1 MMTDASAGKK
11 VFLGRVGE
19 NEARVVRFSVGKM
32 LAAFPGATFTVLNR
46 RPCDAAAYPV
56 NDQYV
61 SLAGDTVLWTI
72 QSGDVTVAGT
82 GECEI
87 RAEKDGKILKS
98 EIYMTATGTALDGS
112 GTPPQPWE
120 SWVQQVE
127 DAAEDAEAA
136 AQLLENVSAEAETLE
151 AGEQATASY
160 ADGVFTFGIPRGAD
174 GQGQEIH
181 DTVTDQNVA
190 NVPDA
195 CAGKVD
201 ALVLQLEPIQAG
213 SGDPSPDNIRA
224 ISGRSSVVLK
234 VSGANVFDEQFE
246 VGGIDTTTGLNVNA
260 DNTGRSKNY
269 IHVVPNTTYYRIA
282 SSCSDTSVFITYFYD
297 KDKTFLSYTGSTSSN
312 RSAFTT
318 PAGAY
323 FMRFVTKAVYGTT
336 YNNDISI
343 NCPATVTAYVPY
355 SGSSHTATFSSTV
368 YGGEV
373 DWNAGKLYDKYDF
386 VDLGE
391 LNWINTVTDTTG
403 YNRFYAVLP
412 HEAVTSD
419 TSHVN
424 SVCTF
429 LKLLSSGATFS
440 CIQGHTIAKSSNE
453 WRVYAYVDA
462 YSAYTKQEFITA
474 VTGQKLAY
482 KLATPVEYDLTGLDS
497 ITLIKG
503 ENNLWID
510 SGKIKSM
517 TYPCDTKLYIDKK
530 VSALQALI
538 LEH

>member
-32 LAAFPGATFTVLNR
+32 LAAFPGATFTMLNR

-98 EIYMTATGTALDGS
+98 QIFMTATGTALDGS

-136 AQLLENVSAEAETLE
+136 AQLLENVSATAETLE
-151 AGEQATASY
+151 PGEQATASY

-195 CAGKVD
+195 CAGNVD
-201 ALVLQLEPIQAG
+201 ELVLQLNPIQAG
-213 SGDPSPDNIRA
+213 SGNPAPDNVRA

-234 VSGANVFDEQFE
+234 VSGA
-246 VGGIDTTTGLNVNA
+246 
-260 DNTGRSKNY
+260 
-269 IHVVPNTTYYRIA
+269 
-282 SSCSDTSVFITYFYD
+282 DTSE
-297 KDKTFLSYTGSTSSN
+297 YT
-312 RSAFTT
+312 
-318 PAGAY
+318 
-323 FMRFVTKAVYGTT
+323 
-336 YNNDISI
+336 
-343 NCPATVTAYVPY
+343 
-355 SGSSHTATFSSTV
+355 SHTATIPTPPGTV
-368 YGGEV
+368 YGGEI
-373 DWNAGKLYDKYDF
+373 DWVNGKLKVTMALVSKKYS
-386 VDLGE
+386 E
-391 LNWINTVTDTTG
+391 LNNGSGTTPEG
-403 YNRFYAVLP
+403 YSIKSIDITSVLADYSIATSAVCN
-412 HEAVTSD
+412 V
-419 TSHVN
+419 
-424 SVCTF
+424 
-429 LKLLSSGATFS
+429 
-440 CIQGHTIAKSSNE
+440 AKYNASSNAQNVF
-453 WRVYAYVDA
+453 RITSTGKYIYLTLPTSMDA
-462 YSAYTKQEFITA
+462 DAIVNVCYP
-474 VTGQKLAY
+474 
-482 KLATPVEYDLTGLDS
+482 LATTIEYDLSSLDE
-497 ITLIKG
+497 ITLVFG
-503 ENNLWID
+503 ENNIWID
-510 SGKIKSM
+510 NGKIKSM

-530 VSALQALI
+530 VSTLQALI